1 MGEIGNV
8 FNAAVLNG
16 LGVWR
21 HMWEAEIRRLP
32 QVQSQ
37 PGLHGEVQASLD
49 CRVRTC
55 LKIKQNKRLKY

>member
-16 LGVWR
+16 LGVCWY
-21 HMWEAEIRRLP
+21 MWEAEIRRLP

-37 PGLHGEVQASLD
+37 PRLHSEVHASPD
-49 CRVRTC
+49 CRVRPC
-55 LKIKQNKRLKY
+55 LKIKQNKG